1 MNSIISTIM
10 SWENV
15 ENAVLLDA
23 SGDSFFS
30 MTQNR
35 KTDKHI
41 LEENLLLL
49 NFIAANKIEHK
60 CKWQNICWHF
70 SNRHFLL
77 LNFDTDHL
85 ILTLKKKPDI
95 DYLSDKIALL
105 LKDRQ

>member
-1 MNSIISTIM
+1 M

-49 NFIAANKIEHK
+49 NLALA
-60 CKWQNICWHF
+60 
-70 SNRHFLL
+70 LP
-77 LNFDTDHL
+77 
-85 ILTLKKKPDI
+85 LTFTI
-95 DYLSDKIALL
+95 S
-105 LKDRQ
+105 